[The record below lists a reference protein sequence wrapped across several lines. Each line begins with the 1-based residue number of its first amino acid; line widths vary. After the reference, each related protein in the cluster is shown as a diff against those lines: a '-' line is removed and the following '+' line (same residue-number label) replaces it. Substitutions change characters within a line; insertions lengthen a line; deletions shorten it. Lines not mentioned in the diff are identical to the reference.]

1 MLQQETTRKYTRE
14 YEKEGCHI
22 FVELA
27 ITAIRE
33 YTINGKVVSPPE
45 DLLSEM
51 QVKGGVFVSLKEGG
65 MLRGCIGTYIP
76 TRDNIAEEIIY
87 NAISAATRDPRFRP
101 VEREELDKI
110 DYSVDVLGEHE
121 RISGIVDLDPKRY
134 GVIVRNGMRRGL
146 LLPDIDGI
154 DSADEQISIAREK
167 AGILPGEPVEI
178 FRFEVKRYR

>member
-14 YEKEGCHI
+14 YGKEGCHI

-27 ITAIRE
+27 MTAIRE
-33 YTINGKVVSPPE
+33 YIINGNVVSPPE

-51 QVKGGVFVSLKEGG
+51 QVKGGVFVSLKKDG

-110 DYSVDVLGEHE
+110 DYSVDILGEHE
-121 RISGIVDLDPKRY
+121 KISGIVDLDPKRY

-154 DSADEQISIAREK
+154 DSVDEQISIAREK

>member
-1 MLQQETTRKYTRE
+1 MLQQETSRKYTRD
-14 YEKEGCHI
+14 YGKEGCNS

-27 ITAIRE
+27 MTAIRE
-33 YTINGKVVSPPE
+33 YLTNGKVVSPPE
-45 DLLSEM
+45 DIPSEM
-51 QVKGGVFVSLKEGG
+51 KVRGAVFVSLKKDG

-76 TRDNIAEEIIY
+76 TRDNIAEEIIH

-101 VEREELDKI
+101 VEREELDKV
-110 DYSVDVLGEHE
+110 DYSVDILGENE
-121 RISGIVDLDPKRY
+121 KINGIMDLDPKRY

-146 LLPDIDGI
+146 LLPDIKGI
-154 DSADEQISIAREK
+154 DSVDEQISIAREK